1 MTDGG
6 PKPRARWPRALA
18 RAALIVVPLL
28 LLLPSTFGWAPSDAL
43 TRLEN
48 YLYDLRVRLAMPGG
62 VDRRIIIVDIDEASL
77 AREGQWPWTRTKLAA
92 LLDALFDQYEARV
105 VAFDVQFPEA
115 ERASALNL
123 LDELAPAA
131 TQYPELAQRLVGL
144 RARYQV
150 DERFAES

>member
-48 YLYDLRVRLAMPGG
+48 YLYDLRVRFAMPGG
-62 VDRRIIIVDIDEASL
+62 VDRRIVIVDIDESSL
-77 AREGQWPWTRTKLAA
+77 AREGQWPWSRTKLAA
-92 LLDALFDQYEARV
+92 LMDALFDKYGARI

-115 ERASALNL
+115 ERASALSL
-123 LDELAPAA
+123 FDELAPAA
-131 TQYPELAQRLVGL
+131 ARDEQLATQLAEMR
-144 RARYQV
+144 
-150 DERFAES
+150 